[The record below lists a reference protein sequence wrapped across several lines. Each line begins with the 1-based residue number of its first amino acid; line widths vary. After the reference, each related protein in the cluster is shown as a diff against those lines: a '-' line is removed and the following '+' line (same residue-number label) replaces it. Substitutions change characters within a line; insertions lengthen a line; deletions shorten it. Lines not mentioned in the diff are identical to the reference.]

1 MNMIRSMQ
9 KISSRLGFTRMALMM
24 MALVMMAQMSVPV
37 SAQEGGKVRVSGNV
51 LSAVENA
58 PLPGATVLEKGTTNG
73 VVTDMDGKYVISVS
87 GTSSVLVFSYVGYLK
102 QEIQVGGQSTV
113 NVSLEQ
119 DYLNMEEVVVTAY
132 SQKTKTEIS
141 SAVVSLQADDINQV
155 TVNSVEDMLIGKVA
169 GVHVQSA
176 SGQPGEASDIRI
188 RGVGSVFSPQ
198 KPLVVVDG
206 IIGGS
211 YNPNDIASVSILK
224 DAGATGLYGS
234 AAAAGVIL
242 ITTKSGKPG
251 KAEISAQ
258 IKRGIKT
265 PEFGNYQMMNTQQ
278 LYDYHKSLYSP
289 ALFPIARPDS
299 LLKYDYDWIHNT
311 YRQSNIT
318 TVNVA
323 ALGGSEKTNYYLAVD
338 YMNDNGTL
346 RGTTYDRLSLRSNVK
361 YQLNDR
367 VNIGTNFVF
376 NYGESTYANWNMS
389 EGAFR
394 LQPWD
399 QPTDANGDLIY
410 DVQKAGWLS
419 NLISNPY
426 HSEVYNREGGYG
438 LDGSAN
444 VTLGIRIF
452 DWLKID
458 SWTSVGMGY
467 SKYEAIYSPKSYEG
481 ASDGGR
487 ISNDISLDRSIGNT
501 SLLKFD
507 KEFGSHGIDGLVGME
522 IGSYRSERN
531 IGGDAVG
538 FLNGQVVMG
547 VAGAQEQPSG
557 TIVES
562 RGVSVLSQVNYNYS
576 KKYFATVSFRRDGNS
591 KFAPSHKYANFFTY
605 AASWLLSN
613 EDFLQ
618 NVESIHYLKLRA
630 SYGAVGNSSFPD
642 GSYYPYFPSFTA
654 AGIYNGQTPYF
665 PEVPGNYDL
674 TWETSHPLNIG
685 VDLGFLKRVEVNVDY
700 YDTRTS
706 DLLFRNPLPSSKGY
720 EFQWANVGEIQN
732 TGVELAVNATAVRT
746 KDITWSI
753 NLNIAHNKNKLLAL
767 SDKESVT
774 EMVITRGDVS
784 QILMVDGGAFDWYMP
799 KWLGVDPDNGK
810 PLWEDIIYD
819 EAGNEIDRVAT
830 SIYTDAAEDYQVMG
844 SPFPDFSG
852 GFGTFF
858 SWKGLSLNAAFS
870 YSVGNMIY
878 HSSRQE
884 SDNDG
889 ENVSVNSMVL
899 QKGWSRWVNPG
910 DVATHPEPV
919 YGGNLNS
926 NEYSSRYLEDG
937 SYLRLRNLTVAYE
950 LPAAFARKI
959 RFQKLRVTLSM
970 DNLITFTKYSGSDPD
985 VPLYMGA
992 WTLPGTQYF
1001 KYPINKQYLLGL
1013 EFSF

>member
-1 MNMIRSMQ
+1 MMINRLVQ
-9 KISSRLGFTRMALMM
+9 KISIRLGLMM
-24 MALVMMAQMSVPV
+24 LTLMVIAQVHGQVQLSGTIL
-37 SAQEGGKVRVSGNV
+37 SSEDQE
-51 LSAVENA
+51 
-58 PLPGATVLEKGTTNG
+58 PLMGATVVEKGTTNG
-73 VVTDMDGKYVISVS
+73 VVADLDGKYSIEVANRNA
-87 GTSSVLVFSYVGYLK
+87 VLVFSYVGFLK
-102 QEIQVGGQSTV
+102 QEVTVGSNTIL
-113 NVSLEQ
+113 NITLAQ
-119 DYLNMEEVVVTAY
+119 DFMAMEEVVVTAY

-141 SAVVSLQADDINQV
+141 SAVVSLKSEDINQV

-169 GVHVQSA
+169 GVQVQTA

-211 YNPNDIASVSILK
+211 YNPNDIESVSILK

-251 KAEISAQ
+251 KAEITARL
-258 IKRGIKT
+258 KRGIKR
-265 PEFGNYQMMNTQQ
+265 PEFGNYQMMNTPQ
-278 LYDYHKSLYSP
+278 LYEYHKSLYSP

-299 LLKYDYDWIHNT
+299 LLNYDYDWVNNT

-318 TVNVA
+318 TVNVSASGA
-323 ALGGSEKTNYYLAVD
+323 AEKTNYYLSVD
-338 YMNDNGTL
+338 YMDDQGTL
-346 RGTTYDRLSLRSNVK
+346 RGTTYDRLSMRSNVK

-367 VNIGTNFVF
+367 VNIGTSFTF
-376 NYGESTYANWNMS
+376 NYGNSTYANWNMS

-399 QPTDANGDLIY
+399 QPTDSNGELIY
-410 DVQKAGWLS
+410 DVASAGWLS

-426 HSEVYNREGGYG
+426 HSEVYNREGGYSI
-438 LDGSAN
+438 DGEAN
-444 VTLGIRIF
+444 VTLDVRIF
-452 DWLKID
+452 DWLKIE
-458 SWTSVGMGY
+458 SWTTFGMGY
-467 SKYEAIYSPKSYEG
+467 GKYEAIYSPKSYEG
-481 ASDGGR
+481 ASDNGR
-487 ISNDISLDRSIGNT
+487 ISNDISLDRSVGNT

-507 KEFGSHGIDGLVGME
+507 KEFGAHGIDGLVGME
-522 IGSYRSERN
+522 VGSYRSERN

-538 FLNGQVVMG
+538 FLAGQVVMG
-547 VAGAQEQPSG
+547 VAGAQEQPTG

-562 RGVSVLSQVNYNYS
+562 RGVSFLSQLNYNYN

-591 KFAPSHKYANFFTY
+591 RFAPANKYANFFTY
-605 AASWLLSN
+605 AASWLISS
-613 EDFLQ
+613 EDFME

-685 VDLGFLKRVEVNVDY
+685 IDLGFLQRVEVNLDL
-700 YDTRTS
+700 YDTKTS
-706 DLLFRNPLPSSKGY
+706 DLLFMNPLPSSKGY

-732 TGVELAVNATAVRT
+732 TGAELAVNATAVRT
-746 KDITWSI
+746 KDIRWNI
-753 NLNIAHNKNKLLAL
+753 NFNIATNRNKLLAL
-767 SDKESVT
+767 SDKESVS
-774 EMVITRGDVS
+774 EMVISRGNPT
-784 QILMVDGGAFDWYMP
+784 QILVVDGGAFDWYMP
-799 KWLGVDPDNGK
+799 KWLGVDPDNGE

-819 EAGNEIDRVAT
+819 DNGNEIDRVAT
-830 SIYTDAAEDYQVMG
+830 NIYTEAAEDYQVMG

-889 ENVSVNSMVL
+889 ENISVNSMVL
-899 QKGWSRWVNPG
+899 QKGWSRWENPG
-910 DVATHPEPV
+910 DDATHPEAI

-926 NEYSSRYLEDG
+926 NKYSSRYLEDG
-937 SYLRLRNLTVAYE
+937 SYLRLRNLTVAYD
-950 LPAAFARKI
+950 LPQQIAQKI
-959 RFQKLRVTLSM
+959 SVHNVRVSLSM
-970 DNLITFTKYSGSDPD
+970 DNLFTFTRYSGADPD

-992 WTLPGTQYF
+992 WTLPGTQFF
-1001 KYPINKQYLLGL
+1001 KYPINKQFLLGL

>member
-1 MNMIRSMQ
+1 MNRKLQ
-9 KISSRLGFTRMALMM
+9 KPAGRLGLLLCFSLVIAQVQGQADVRGTVTSALE
-24 MALVMMAQMSVPV
+24 S
-37 SAQEGGKVRVSGNV
+37 
-51 LSAVENA
+51 A

-73 VVTDMDGKYVISVS
+73 VVTGLDGDYAISVA
-87 GTSSVLVFSYVGYLK
+87 GQNAVLVISYVGYLR
-102 QEIQVGGQSTV
+102 QEIPVNGQTIIDV
-113 NVSLEQ
+113 ALEQ
-119 DYLNMEEVVVTAY
+119 DYMNMEEVVVTAY
-132 SQKTKTEIS
+132 SSKSRTEIS
-141 SAVVSLQADDINQV
+141 SAVVSLKADDINQV

-211 YNPNDIASVSILK
+211 YNPNDIESVSILK

-251 KAEISAQ
+251 SSEIRAR

-265 PEFGNYQMMNTQQ
+265 PEFGNYQLMNTQQ
-278 LYDYHKSLYSP
+278 LYDYHESFFSP

-299 LLKYDYDWIHNT
+299 LLNYDYDWVNNT
-311 YRQSNIT
+311 YRQSSIT
-318 TVNVA
+318 TVNVS
-323 ALGGSEKTNYYLAVD
+323 ALGGSEKTNYYLSVD
-338 YMNDNGTL
+338 YMDDQGTL
-346 RGTTYDRLSLRSNVK
+346 RSTSYDRLSIRSNVK

-376 NYGESTYANWNMS
+376 NYGKSTYANWNMA

-399 QPTDANGDLIY
+399 QPVDAGGELIY
-410 DVQKAGWLS
+410 DVSGAGWLS

-426 HSEVYNREGGYG
+426 HSEQYNREGGYG
-438 LDGSAN
+438 LDGQAN
-444 VTLGIRIF
+444 VTLGIRIT

-458 SWTSVGMGY
+458 SWTTLGMGY
-467 SKYEAIYSPKSYEG
+467 SKFEAIYSPKSFEG
-481 ASDGGR
+481 AADGGR
-487 ISNDISLDRSIGNT
+487 ISNDVTLDQSWGNT
-501 SLLKFD
+501 SLLKFNKD
-507 KEFGSHGIDGLVGME
+507 FGAHGIDGLVGFE
-522 IGSYRSERN
+522 AGSYRSERN
-531 IGGDAVG
+531 LGGVAVG
-538 FLNGQVVMG
+538 FLPGQVVMG

-562 RGVSVLSQVNYNYS
+562 RGVSILSQLNYNYA
-576 KKYFATVSFRRDGNS
+576 KKYFATVSYRRDGNS
-591 KFAPSHKYANFFTY
+591 RFAPSNKYASFFTY
-605 AASWLLSN
+605 AASWLISS
-613 EDFLQ
+613 EEFMQ
-618 NVESIHYLKLRA
+618 NLEAVHYLKLRA

-674 TWETSHPLNIG
+674 TWETSNPLNIG
-685 VDLGFLKRVEVNVDY
+685 IDMGFLRRLEVNVDF
-700 YDTRTS
+700 YDTRTK

-720 EFQWANVGEIQN
+720 EFQWANVGEIRN
-732 TGVELAVNATAVRT
+732 MGIELAVNATAMRT
-746 KDITWSI
+746 KDITWNI
-753 NLNIAHNKNKLLAL
+753 NFNIAHNNNKLIAL

-774 EMVITRGDVS
+774 EMVISRGDPS
-784 QILMVDGGAFDWYMP
+784 QILVVGGGAFDWYMP
-799 KWLGVDPDNGK
+799 KWLGVDPDNGE

-819 EAGNEIDRVAT
+819 ADGNETGRVAT
-830 SIYTDAAEDYQVMG
+830 SIYTDAEEDYQVMG

-889 ENVSVNSMVL
+889 ENFSVNAMVM

-910 DVATHPEPV
+910 DDATHPEPV

-926 NEYSSRYLEDG
+926 NKYSSRYLEDG
-937 SYLRLRNLTVAYE
+937 SYVRLRNLTLAYD
-950 LPAAFARKI
+950 LPQNIAQKI
-959 RFQKLRVTLSM
+959 KMHNLRVTLSM
-970 DNLITFTKYSGSDPD
+970 DNLFTFTKYSGADPD
-985 VPLYMGA
+985 VPLYMGSY
-992 WTLPGTQYF
+992 TLPGTQYF

>member
-1 MNMIRSMQ
+1 MNRKVQ
-9 KISSRLGFTRMALMM
+9 KLAGRLGLFLWFILVIAQVQGQVDVRGTVTSAL
-24 MALVMMAQMSVPV
+24 
-37 SAQEGGKVRVSGNV
+37 EGT
-51 LSAVENA
+51 
-58 PLPGATVLEKGTTNG
+58 PLPGATVVEKGTSNG
-73 VVTDMDGKYVISVS
+73 VVSDLNGNFAISVADQNA
-87 GTSSVLVFSYVGYLK
+87 VLVISYVGYLK
-102 QEIQVGGQSTV
+102 QEIAV
-113 NVSLEQ
+113 NGLTTINVALEQ
-119 DYLNMEEVVVTAY
+119 DYMDMEEVVVTAY
-132 SQKTKTEIS
+132 STKTRTEIS
-141 SAVVSLQADDINQV
+141 SAVVSLKSDEINQV

-211 YNPNDIASVSILK
+211 YNPNDIESVSVLK

-251 KAEISAQ
+251 TSEIRAR
-258 IKRGIKT
+258 IKSGIKT
-265 PEFGNYQMMNTQQ
+265 PEFGNYQLMNTQQ
-278 LYDYHKSLYSP
+278 LYDYHQSFFSP

-299 LLKYDYDWIHNT
+299 LLNYDYDWVNNT
-311 YRQSNIT
+311 YSQSSIT
-318 TVNVA
+318 TVNVS
-323 ALGGSEKTNYYLAVD
+323 ALGGSEKTNYYLSVD
-338 YMNDNGTL
+338 YMDDQGTL
-346 RGTTYDRLSLRSNVK
+346 RGTSYDRLSIRSNVK
-361 YQLNDR
+361 YQLNER

-376 NYGESTYANWNMS
+376 NYGNSTYADWNMA

-399 QPTDANGDLIY
+399 QPVDASGELIY
-410 DVQKAGWLS
+410 DVSEAGWLS

-426 HSEVYNREGGYG
+426 HSEQYNKEGGYG
-438 LDGSAN
+438 LDGEAN
-444 VTLGIRIF
+444 LTLGIRIT

-458 SWTSVGMGY
+458 SWTTLGMGY
-467 SKYEAIYSPKSYEG
+467 SKYEAIYSPKSFEG
-481 ASDGGR
+481 AADGGR
-487 ISNDISLDRSIGNT
+487 ISNDVTLDQSWGNT
-501 SLLKFD
+501 SLLKFNKD
-507 KEFGSHGIDGLVGME
+507 FGAHGIDGLVGFE
-522 IGSYRSERN
+522 VGNYRSERQL
-531 IGGDAVG
+531 GGEAVG
-538 FLNGQVVMG
+538 FLPGQVVMG

-562 RGVSVLSQVNYNYS
+562 RGVSILSQLNYNYS
-576 KKYFATVSFRRDGNS
+576 KKYFATVSYRRDGNS
-591 KFAPSHKYANFFTY
+591 KFAPSNKYASFFTY
-605 AASWLLSN
+605 AASWLISS
-613 EDFLQ
+613 EEFMQ
-618 NVESIHYLKLRA
+618 NVEAIHYLKLRA

-685 VDLGFLKRVEVNVDY
+685 IDFGFLHRVEVNVDY
-700 YDTRTS
+700 YDTKTE
-706 DLLFRNPLPSSKGY
+706 DLLFQNPLPSSKGY
-720 EFQWANVGEIQN
+720 EFQWANVGEIRN
-732 TGVELAVNATAVRT
+732 RGVELAVNAMAVRT
-746 KDITWSI
+746 KEITWNI
-753 NLNIAHNKNKLLAL
+753 NFNIAHNNNELIAL

-774 EMVITRGDVS
+774 EMVISRGDPS
-784 QILMVDGGAFDWYMP
+784 QILVVGGGAFDWYMP
-799 KWLGVDPDNGK
+799 KWLGVDPDNGE

-819 EAGNEIDRVAT
+819 ADGNEIDRVAT
-830 SIYTDAAEDYQVMG
+830 NIYTDAEEDYQVMG

-889 ENVSVNSMVL
+889 ENFSVNAMVM

-910 DVATHPEPV
+910 DDATHPEPV
-919 YGGNLNS
+919 YGGNMNS
-926 NEYSSRYLEDG
+926 NKYSSRYLEDG
-937 SYLRLRNLTVAYE
+937 SYLRLRNLTLAYD
-950 LPAAFARKI
+950 LPQGIAQKI
-959 RFQKLRVTLSM
+959 KMHNLRVTLSM
-970 DNLITFTKYSGSDPD
+970 DNLFTFTKYSGADPD
-985 VPLYMGA
+985 VPLYMGSY
-992 WTLPGTQYF
+992 TLPGTQYF

>member
-1 MNMIRSMQ
+1 M
-9 KISSRLGFTRMALMM
+9 TR
-24 MALVMMAQMSVPV
+24 
-37 SAQEGGKVRVSGNV
+37 KVRKITCGLGLFILALLGLTQAYGQVIVNGNV
-51 LSAVENA
+51 TSAMEDS
-58 PLPGATVLEKGTTNG
+58 PLPGATVVEQGTTNG
-73 VVTDMDGKYVISVS
+73 VVTDQDGNFSITVS
-87 GTSSVLVFSYVGYLK
+87 GQDAVLVFTYVGFLK
-102 QEIQVGGQSTV
+102 QEITVGRQTSV
-113 NVSLEQ
+113 NVSLER
-119 DYLNMEEVVVTAY
+119 DYMDMEEVVVTAY
-132 SQKTKTEIS
+132 SQKTRTEIS
-141 SAVVSLQADDINQV
+141 SAVVSLQSDEINQV

-169 GVHVQSA
+169 GVHVQTA

-188 RGVGSVFSPQ
+188 RGVGSVYSPQ

-206 IIGGS
+206 VIGGS
-211 YNPNDIASVSILK
+211 YNPNDIASVSVLK

-251 KAEISAQ
+251 TSEIRAQ

-265 PEFGNYQMMNTQQ
+265 PEFGNYQLMNTEQ
-278 LYDYHKSLYSP
+278 LYAYHESLYSP
-289 ALFPIARPDS
+289 ALFPVARPDS
-299 LLKYDYDWIHNT
+299 LLEYDYDWVNNT

-318 TVNVA
+318 SVNVS
-323 ALGGSEKTNYYLAVD
+323 ALGGSEKTNYYLSVD
-338 YMNDNGTL
+338 YLDDEGTL

-367 VNIGTNFVF
+367 VSLGTNFTF

-399 QPTDANGDLIY
+399 QPTYPNGELVY
-410 DVQKAGWLS
+410 DVSDAGWLS

-426 HSEVYNREGGYG
+426 HSEQFNREGGYG

-444 VTLGIRIF
+444 VNLGIRIF

-467 SKYEAIYSPKSYEG
+467 GKYEAIYSPKSYEG
-481 ASDGGR
+481 ASDNGR
-487 ISNDISLDRSIGNT
+487 ISNDIYLDRSISNT

-507 KEFGSHGIDGLVGME
+507 KEFGAHGIDGLVGME
-522 IGSYRSERN
+522 IGTYKSERE
-531 IGGDAVG
+531 IGGTAVG
-538 FLNGQVVMG
+538 FLHGQEVMG
-547 VAGAQEQPSG
+547 VAGSQEQPSG

-562 RGVSVLSQVNYNYS
+562 RGVSFLSQLNYNYN
-576 KKYFATVSFRRDGNS
+576 KKYFATVSYRRDGNS
-591 KFAPSHKYANFFTY
+591 KFAPSNKYASFFTY
-605 AASWLLSN
+605 AASWLMSS
-613 EDFLQ
+613 EDFIQ
-618 NVESIHYLKLRA
+618 NIKSIHYLKLRA

-674 TWETSHPLNIG
+674 TWETSNPLNIG
-685 VDLGFLKRVEVNVDY
+685 LDIGFLQRFEVNVDF
-700 YDTRTS
+700 YDTRTK

-732 TGVELAVNATAVRT
+732 TGLELAVDAAVVRT
-746 KDITWSI
+746 KDILWNI
-753 NLNIAHNKNKLLAL
+753 NFNISSNTNKMLAL

-774 EMVITRGDVS
+774 EMVISQGDVS
-784 QILMVDGGAFDWYMP
+784 QILLVGGGAFDWYMP
-799 KWLGVDPDNGK
+799 KWLGVDPDNGE

-819 EAGNEIDRVAT
+819 DNGNEIDRVAT
-830 SIYTDAAEDYQVMG
+830 NRYTDAAEDYQVAG

-858 SWKGLSLNAAFS
+858 SYKGISLNAAFS
-870 YSVGNMIY
+870 FSVGNMIY

-889 ENVSVNSMVL
+889 ENISVNALVL
-899 QKGWSRWVNPG
+899 QDGWSRWVNPG
-910 DVATHPEPV
+910 DDATHPEPI

-926 NEYSSRYLEDG
+926 NKYSSRYLEDG

-950 LPAAFARKI
+950 LPKAVAQKI
-959 RFQKLRVTLSM
+959 RMKDLRVTLSM
-970 DNLITFTKYSGSDPD
+970 DNLVTFTKYSGSDPD

-1001 KYPINKQYLLGL
+1001 KYPINKQYILGL